1 MSNSYIPAREAD
13 MDNWILNFKSLI
25 AANPT
30 SYGLAVGD
38 ATAITTAY
46 TNWHAAYLAAVNPTT
61 RTKATVATKNTQKT
75 VVLGVVRGYADTI
88 RINAAVSDALKIGL
102 GLHIRDTAPTPI
114 PPPSTFPLLTITE
127 PMRGTQDVRAA
138 DQMTPTKKARP
149 AGAAGLLMFRAVA
162 EDAITDPTQAAFL
175 SFVTRAEF
183 ISTFDPADNGKT
195 ATYFARW
202 TNAKG
207 EVGPWSAPVS
217 MPIAA

>member
-13 MDNWILNFKSLI
+13 MDNWLNNFKTLI

-30 SYGLAVGD
+30 TYGLVTAD

-46 TNWHAAYLAAVNPTT
+46 TNWHAAYLTAVNPTT
-61 RTKATVATKNTQKT
+61 RTTAAVQTKNEQKQT
-75 VVLGVVRGYADTI
+75 VLGVVRGYADTI
-88 RINAAVSDALKIGL
+88 RVNMAVSDALKVGL
-102 GLHIRDTAPTPI
+102 GLHVRDTAPTPI

-127 PMRGTQDVRAA
+127 PMRGMQDLRAS
-138 DQMTPTKKARP
+138 DSGTPDKKARP
-149 AGAAGLLMFRAVA
+149 TGVAGMLLFRAVGTSA
-162 EDAITDPTQAAFL
+162 VTDPAQAASLAFATKTD
-175 SFVTRAEF
+175 FEA
-183 ISTFDPADNGKT
+183 TFDPADNGKT

-202 TNAKG
+202 TNGKG